1 MMHLQKTGPCQIHPC
16 RGLCGHLYW
25 EQVTSGSSLS
35 PTNWQRRAKQILQLT
50 AAGIFLQNCL
60 CKKGRVLGVLPLGG
74 TKPSIVR
81 APAEATC
88 GKRSQGDAS
97 PGKQWGESG
106 TLGMGCPS
114 CSRLVVV
121 SRGRAAAGGFGMDL
135 GWVELKP
142 QAGPARRICSDLLGS
157 CDGTHLLQDF

>member
-1 MMHLQKTGPCQIHPC
+1 MRSSRAVMHLQKTGPCQIHPC
-16 RGLCGHLYW
+16 RGLCGHLHW

-88 GKRSQGDAS
+88 GKRSRGMPAQGS
-97 PGKQWGESG
+97 SGVKVGPWGWA
-106 TLGMGCPS
+106 
-114 CSRLVVV
+114 VHH
-121 SRGRAAAGGFGMDL
+121 AAGWWWCPGEELLLVGL
-135 GWVELKP
+135 GW
-142 QAGPARRICSDLLGS
+142 IW
-157 CDGTHLLQDF
+157 DGLN